1 MPMAK
6 KLLTALIFLGIVLPI
21 LLSSVEDSILITVYV
36 GDFCDS
42 TVVSAPTKAL
52 PRHDFYVNCVVS
64 SNADISDVNA
74 TLNCDD
80 SWVFPFTEYPQ
91 LVNIGN
97 MAEDES
103 VTVRWMLVT
112 PDEDDDYTLSVTVTW
127 GAESYTT
134 DEVTIQVDDDI
145 YGLETTSTDISDD
158 LYAYTD
164 KTYSTQ
170 ITTVNQNSIIYLRA
184 DSLTDNSYLDG
195 YFHIVYDGE
204 TYDTI
209 VDTIHKECAIIN
221 TDLCVEIDLSK
232 VDGGK
237 LRENGSYYIHMSA
250 KDNLTVDS
258 TRIYGTT
265 QTFTYSVEVGHERIP
280 ETTVPP
286 TIPPTTEVPAQA
298 GFNPLFLL
306 LGLFVIILGVA
317 VGEFS

>member
-1 MPMAK
+1 MSKGK
-6 KLLTALIFLGIVLPI
+6 KLFTTLVFSAIVFPI
-21 LLSSVEDSILITVYV
+21 LFSSAEDSILITVYV

-42 TVVSAPTKAL
+42 TVLSAPTKAL
-52 PRHDFYVNCVVS
+52 PRHDFYVNCVVT

-74 TLNCDD
+74 TLNCDA
-80 SWVFPFTEYPQ
+80 SWVFPFAEYPQ

-97 MAEDES
+97 MSEDES

-164 KTYSTQ
+164 KTYTTK
-170 ITTVNQNSIIYLRA
+170 ITNVNQNSIIYLRA

-195 YFHIVYDGE
+195 YFHIVYDGD
-204 TYDTI
+204 TYDTV
-209 VDTIHKECAIIN
+209 VDTIHKPCAIIN
-221 TDLCVEIDLSK
+221 SDLCVEIDLSE
-232 VDGGK
+232 VENGK
-237 LRENGSYYIHMSA
+237 LREGGSYYIHMSA

-265 QTFTYSVEVGHERIP
+265 QSFTYTVEEGSEELPATAPPMTEAPI
-280 ETTVPP
+280 VP
-286 TIPPTTEVPAQA
+286 IEA
-298 GFNPLFLL
+298 GFHIHPILL
-306 LGLFVIILGVA
+306 LGVVA
-317 VGEFS
+317 VVLGYAVYELF